1 MVLKECFTD
10 LKATAESVPACIQNY
25 APKDVL
31 LAQLEQSREFINTML
46 DSVKARIEAA
56 DESELNPYAQGE
68 ENND

>member
-1 MVLKECFTD
+1 MVLEKCFND

-31 LAQLEQSREFINTML
+31 LSQLEQSREFINTML

-56 DESELNPYAQGE
+56 DESELNPDA
-68 ENND
+68 